1 MRILRDSF
9 GFLELGVS
17 LGVQF
22 EDFFKG
28 IFGILRVWGFLKGE
42 ISGFF

>member
-22 EDFFKG
+22 EDFFRDFWDPSSLG
-28 IFGILRVWGFLKGE
+28 LFEG
-42 ISGFF
+42 